1 MGRKRRKRQGPAQGH
16 GAEPTASGP
25 APAAEPGTPSRS
37 SRAWVVAAV
46 LVALAAAGVL
56 LWRSPTASQASPGE
70 PVSAGSTAAPA
81 SPALAASPAPAA
93 SAPAEAAEPDVRL
106 RRVEVLRELSH
117 ERDAYTQG
125 LVWWDG
131 VLFESTGRE
140 GESTLRRL
148 DPRTGRVEQR
158 IDIPPQYFGEGLAL
172 VDRRLIMLTW
182 RAQRAFVYDR
192 DSFEQLDTFRY
203 RGEGWGLCL
212 DGDRL
217 IMSDGSDKLTFR
229 DPVTFEPIGE
239 QRVRL
244 RGQPLYELN
253 ELECVDGAVYAN
265 VWQTDFIVRIDPE
278 SGRVTDY
285 IDAAGLL
292 QGPDRFGAEVLNGIA
307 YDPEADTFYITGKW
321 WPKMFE
327 VRFVEERG

>member
-1 MGRKRRKRQGPAQGH
+1 MGRKRRARH
-16 GAEPTASGP
+16 GSAGGRAPR
-25 APAAEPGTPSRS
+25 PAAGSRS
-37 SRAWVVAAV
+37 SRLWVVGAV
-46 LVALAAAGVL
+46 LLALGGGGGVL
-56 LWRSPTASQASPGE
+56 LWRSPSASQASPGE
-70 PVSAGSTAAPA
+70 PV
-81 SPALAASPAPAA
+81 PAA
-93 SAPAEAAEPDVRL
+93 SAAAPAAAPEADVRL
-106 RRVEVLRELSH
+106 LRVEVLRELSH

-125 LVWWDG
+125 LVWWND

-158 IDIPPQYFGEGLAL
+158 IDIPAQYFGEGLSL

-182 RAQRAFVYDR
+182 RAQRAFSYDR
-192 DSFEQLDTFRY
+192 DSFELLDTHRY
-203 RGEGWGLCL
+203 QGEGWGLCH

-217 IMSDGSDKLTFR
+217 IMSDGSDRLTFR
-229 DPVTFEPIGE
+229 DPITFAPIGE

-244 RGQPLYELN
+244 RGQPLHELN

-265 VWQTDFIVRIDPE
+265 VWQTDFIVRIDPAT
-278 SGRVTDY
+278 GRVIDY

-292 QGPDRFGAEVLNGIA
+292 RGPDRLGAEVLNGIA
-307 YDPEADTFYITGKW
+307 YDPGADTFYITGKW

-327 VRFVEERG
+327 VRFVEEEGQEPAP

>member
-1 MGRKRRKRQGPAQGH
+1 MGRKRHKKHGPAQGRA
-16 GAEPTASGP
+16 AEPTGAVEGGAHQSS
-25 APAAEPGTPSRS
+25 APARS
-37 SRAWVVAAV
+37 SRVWVAVAV
-46 LVALAAAGVL
+46 LLALAGGSVL
-56 LWRSPTASQASPGE
+56 LWRSPAASQASPGE
-70 PVSAGSTAAPA
+70 VAGAGSASAAAAAAAPG
-81 SPALAASPAPAA
+81 AA
-93 SAPAEAAEPDVRL
+93 SATEPDVRL

-158 IDIPPQYFGEGLAL
+158 IDIPPQYFGEGLSL

-182 RAQRAFVYDR
+182 RAQRAFSYDR
-192 DSFEQLDTFRY
+192 DSFELLDTYRY
-203 RGEGWGLCL
+203 RGEGWGLCY

-217 IMSDGSDKLTFR
+217 VMSDGSDRLTFR

-244 RGQPLYELN
+244 RGQPLHELN

-265 VWQTDFIVRIDPE
+265 VWQTDFIVRIDPG

-292 QGPDRFGAEVLNGIA
+292 RGADRLGAEVLNGIA
-307 YDPEADTFYITGKW
+307 WDPGADTFYITGKW

-327 VRFVEERG
+327 VRFVEVE

>member
-1 MGRKRRKRQGPAQGH
+1 MGRKRRAKHGPAVER
-16 GAEPTASGP
+16 ARGP
-25 APAAEPGTPSRS
+25 AAAPRS
-37 SRAWVVAAV
+37 SRAWVAAAV
-46 LVALAAAGVL
+46 LVALAGGSVL
-56 LWRSPTASQASPGE
+56 LWRSPSASQASPGE
-70 PVSAGSTAAPA
+70 SVPSAS
-81 SPALAASPAPAA
+81 APAA
-93 SAPAEAAEPDVRL
+93 SAAAPEPDVRM
-106 RRVEVLRELSH
+106 RRVEVLREFSH

-148 DPRTGRVEQR
+148 DLRTGRVEQR
-158 IDIPPQYFGEGLAL
+158 IDIPAQYFGEGLSL

-182 RAQRAFVYDR
+182 RAQRAFSYDR
-192 DSFEQLDTFRY
+192 DSFELLDTYRY
-203 RGEGWGLCL
+203 RGEGWGLCY

-217 IMSDGSDKLTFR
+217 IMSDGSDRLTFR

-244 RGQPLYELN
+244 RGQPLHELN
-253 ELECVDGAVYAN
+253 ELECVEGAVYAN

-292 QGPDRFGAEVLNGIA
+292 QGPDRLGAEVLNGIA
-307 YDPEADTFYITGKW
+307 WDPEADTFYITGKW

-327 VRFVEERG
+327 VRFVEDGR